1 MFDLIFRS
9 LTQRKMRTGL
19 TIFGIALGIF
29 AVVVMGGMS
38 EHMNLVVDKSL
49 KLLANNIQIEPDGT
63 YGGVGT
69 LDESK
74 IRQVKRIPGVS
85 DAYGVLFTMLDPESG
100 GAGLTGG
107 DMVFGVLP
115 EKQMIDAKLTSGRY
129 LVPGDGY
136 KAVIGSSIARK
147 FNLKVGDE
155 IEMKSKRL
163 QRTSSITNTRNVSVV
178 GILEYT
184 GSFFDSSVQIPL
196 DRAQKFY
203 KMENTVS
210 FIYAEPAPGVDTS
223 ELARRIDL
231 SVEKVKS
238 TSPEEL
244 RKEIEGD
251 LMIFGLITI
260 SAAVLAAI
268 IGGLSVMNTMLMSVS
283 ERTKEFGL
291 LKALGAERKTIL
303 FMTMGEAALIGI
315 IGGITGIAAGGVLT
329 HFLNKSFEAQ
339 GSALFAITPR
349 LVMIGLLFAIS
360 LGIICGTYPA
370 YRATKMSP
378 MEALRYE

>member
-1 MFDLIFRS
+1 MFDLIIRS

-38 EHMNLVVDKSL
+38 EHLNMTYDRSIN
-49 KLLANNIQIEPDGT
+49 LLATDIMVQPDGS
-63 YGGVGT
+63 GT

-74 IRQVKRIPGVS
+74 IRQIKRVPGVK
-85 DAYGVLFTMLDPESG
+85 DAHGDICNPLDPEKSG
-100 GAGLTGG
+100 GGFSPG
-107 DMVFGVLP
+107 DIVCGVLP
-115 EKQMIDAKLTSGRY
+115 EKQIKALKLTSGRY
-129 LVPGDGY
+129 LVPGDKY

-155 IEMKSKRL
+155 LEIKSKRMKGS
-163 QRTSSITNTRNVSVV
+163 SSISHTRNVTVV
-178 GILEYT
+178 GIQEYSGT
-184 GSFFDSSVQIPL
+184 IFDSFVMMPL
-196 DRAQKFY
+196 DAVQKFY

-210 FIYAEPAPGVDTS
+210 TIYAEPAPGTDS
-223 ELARRIDL
+223 SLLAKRIDL

-238 TSPEEL
+238 QSPEQL
-244 RKEIEGD
+244 RKDVEGQ
-251 LMIFGLITI
+251 LVFISLITI

-303 FMTMGEAALIGI
+303 LMTMGEAALMGV

-329 HFLNKSFEAQ
+329 YFLNRSFEAQ

-349 LVMIGLLFAIS
+349 LVMIGLFFAIS